1 MVGGEGLPNLQFGT
15 SDELR
20 PCGQLHEEPNCAGT
34 FICISLD
41 GRRGAIDHAI
51 LLKDCRRQR
60 AAAPRCTH
68 GTFPVG
74 RLAGRARRA
83 VGAARA
89 SEHLCMLLFPTTPKR
104 RATAFRPQGRRVAPH
119 RDVRPLVVIWGQ
131 SVPRCA
137 SARATSPPLYLSELR
152 SVGVHVNG

>member
-41 GRRGAIDHAI
+41 GRRRDIDHAI

-74 RLAGRARRA
+74 RLARRARRA

-89 SEHLCMLLFPTTPKR
+89 SKHLAEATCDGFSTARSEGGSPSRCVSTGCHLGTICSTLCARSRDISALVPERCDSLLPSPHV
-104 RATAFRPQGRRVAPH
+104 FR
-119 RDVRPLVVIWGQ
+119 
-131 SVPRCA
+131 
-137 SARATSPPLYLSELR
+137 
-152 SVGVHVNG
+152 